1 MNHHLQQN
9 PLQKSYSVFNSFFFC
24 LTLCSS
30 MGDDG
35 LSAGR
40 PQVGQIWLFWSL
52 FYFTSELYSNG
63 TLWLLQDCLKHFLLL
78 KNFSIQTTL
87 FFFSFSIEYWDL
99 RIIICY
105 KVLFRKLT
113 QSLNLLFFSLTQL
126 CGTMYYVLEDPRW
139 VLEPRWIWLA
149 LWLLLALSVG
159 RCCYY
164 NSFPCFTF
172 TIKESSP
179 KLSVLLL
186 HDLEKNGM
194 LGEEQSPLLPW

>member
-1 MNHHLQQN
+1 M
-9 PLQKSYSVFNSFFFC
+9 
-24 LTLCSS
+24 
-30 MGDDG
+30 
-35 LSAGR
+35 
-40 PQVGQIWLFWSL
+40 
-52 FYFTSELYSNG
+52 FYFTSELYSIG
-63 TLWLLQDCLKHFLLL
+63 TLWLLHDCLKHFLLL

-87 FFFSFSIEYWDL
+87 FFFSFSSEYWDL

-113 QSLNLLFFSLTQL
+113 QSLILLFFSLTRL
-126 CGTMYYVLEDPRW
+126 CGTRYYVLEDPRW
-139 VLEPRWIWLA
+139 MLERRWIWLA
-149 LWLLLALSVG
+149 LWLLLALNVG

-164 NSFPCFTF
+164 NSFPWSTF

-194 LGEEQSPLLPW
+194 NKIRVLKSVLIGKILVTRKHLRPISACGTFK